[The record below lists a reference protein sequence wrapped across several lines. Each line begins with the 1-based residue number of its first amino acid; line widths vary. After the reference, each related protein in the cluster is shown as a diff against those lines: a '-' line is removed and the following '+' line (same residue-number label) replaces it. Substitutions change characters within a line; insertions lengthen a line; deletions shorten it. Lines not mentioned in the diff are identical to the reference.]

1 MFPAIYFAKFPNY
14 AVINQVQS
22 GADSNYNSLQAS
34 LRMTSWHGLTSQF
47 NYTWSHNLDFETG
60 LIPYIPQDSTNPKG
74 EYGNSD
80 LDTRNTFIAY
90 LIYDVPGSAHGP
102 QQLSHGWQLNSGLN
116 FHGGQPYT
124 VVASTNTSGNG
135 EFADRADPVPGVNP
149 YTGVSHSVSNG
160 LVQWFN
166 PAAFQDPPQ
175 GQYGTERRGQY
186 FNPGFSQVDFSVLKN
201 TKLTE
206 RITLQL
212 RLRCLT
218 YSIASIWRPWAFQPT
233 VIPTAP
239 SFRPSAPILPSRES
253 DQENPSTPS

>member
-1 MFPAIYFAKFPNY
+1 M
-14 AVINQVQS
+14 
-22 GADSNYNSLQAS
+22 
-34 LRMTSWHGLTSQF
+34 
-47 NYTWSHNLDFETG
+47 
-60 LIPYIPQDSTNPKG
+60 
-74 EYGNSD
+74 
-80 LDTRNTFIAY
+80 
-90 LIYDVPGSAHGP
+90 
-102 QQLSHGWQLNSGLN
+102 SHGWQLNSGLN

-124 VVASTNTSGNG
+124 VTASTNASGNG

-206 RITLQL
+206 RVTLQL
-212 RLRCLT
+212 RVEMFNLFNRVNL
-218 YSIASIWRPWAFQPT
+218 APVGFPT
-233 VIPTAP
+233 N
-239 SFRPSAPILPSRES
+239 S
-253 DQENPSTPS
+253 DTNGAIFSTIGAYFAEQGIGPGEPFNTQLAGKIIF